1 MVTGQQYLMQKTKNK
16 INKFFIYQFESF
28 FHIDSLDINFESLY
42 LEKEKSTRIPELLI
56 KNNADSVDFIHIN
69 SSPSLVPIDHFDEK
83 LLKDYLK
90 TNISS
95 NSIQQVIYDTT
106 YDKKIKVVYSI
117 DNLVP
122 NTLDKMSIN
131 YKNYNHFTSI
141 YNVLSKHINN
151 SNGLSFFIILNDKSF
166 DIIIFDKNKFI
177 FFNSFKINDENEF
190 LYYLFF
196 VIKNFELSS
205 NQEEIFFL
213 GRFDRYID
221 YYESVSK
228 FSKINFISNNNL
240 SLLNYKEE
248 SFSIVN
254 ENYLWD

>member
-28 FHIDSLDINFESLY
+28 FHIDSLDINFESIY

-56 KNNADSVDFIHIN
+56 KNCADSVDFIHIN

-90 TNISS
+90 TNIRS

-122 NTLDKMSIN
+122 NTLDKMNIN
-131 YKNYNHFTSI
+131 LKNYNHFTSI

-151 SNGLSFFIILNDKSF
+151 SNGLSCL
-166 DIIIFDKNKFI
+166 
-177 FFNSFKINDENEF
+177 
-190 LYYLFF
+190 LYT
-196 VIKNFELSS
+196 S
-205 NQEEIFFL
+205 
-213 GRFDRYID
+213 DAAD
-221 YYESVSK
+221 
-228 FSKINFISNNNL
+228 
-240 SLLNYKEE
+240 
-248 SFSIVN
+248 
-254 ENYLWD
+254 D